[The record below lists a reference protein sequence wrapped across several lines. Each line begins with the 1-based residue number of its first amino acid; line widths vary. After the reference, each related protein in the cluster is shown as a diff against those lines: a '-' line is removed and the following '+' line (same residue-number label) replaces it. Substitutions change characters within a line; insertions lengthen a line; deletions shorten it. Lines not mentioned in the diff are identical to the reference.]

1 LLKVV
6 SLHHANI
13 IVEARAK
20 FMVKKLRP
28 RESDISLISFAAAL
42 GHQFLPWHAGD
53 IADVITHA
61 RLLVGRFKR
70 LGLLAHLI
78 SHCPQAWLCN
88 HYRSDCDGQSAVFYR
103 RKI

>member
-1 LLKVV
+1 
-6 SLHHANI
+6 
-13 IVEARAK
+13 
-20 FMVKKLRP
+20 MVKKLRP
-28 RESDISLISFAAAL
+28 RKSDISLISLAAVL

-78 SHCPQAWLCN
+78 SHCPQAWLCD